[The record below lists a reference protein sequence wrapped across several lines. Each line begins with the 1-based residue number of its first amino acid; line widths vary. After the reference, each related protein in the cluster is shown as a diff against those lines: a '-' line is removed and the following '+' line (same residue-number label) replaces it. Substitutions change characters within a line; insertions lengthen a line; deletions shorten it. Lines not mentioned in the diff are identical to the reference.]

1 MVGATSREGFLFS
14 TSALHCSHQS
24 LIQFSLCQ
32 VTDTVFQKKYFFIC
46 EKTQINSEPK
56 AAEELERLF
65 RMSLGTVSTYR
76 QVGLAN

>member
-32 VTDTVFQKKYFFIC
+32 VTDTVFQKNTFLFVK
-46 EKTQINSEPK
+46 KTQINSEPN
-56 AAEELERLF
+56 AAEELE
-65 RMSLGTVSTYR
+65 
-76 QVGLAN
+76 